1 MIYGNSFAC
10 AWSLKTEKC
19 ILAQQTFF
27 ISWRQLKNSPHSKMA
42 LLWDH
47 SLERNFKGWKNMVVF
62 RVGKRWGQKLIVFKI
77 SLIKHCIIIQH
88 KREWH
93 KKMPFNFSHLKALIE
108 CLKDYGH
115 FVRNFRVL
123 LFFKPTCCIYFYQ
136 THIIYNGCSI
146 CVFIPKNLDCM
157 HILIF
162 NTTSIIKSCIVNTL
176 APIKIPA

>member
-1 MIYGNSFAC
+1 MIYGIFLAC

-115 FVRNFRVL
+115 FVHKFRVL
-123 LFFKPTCCIYFYQ
+123 LLLKQQVLFISIKHMLQQLFNFKI
-136 THIIYNGCSI
+136 HS
-146 CVFIPKNLDCM
+146 
-157 HILIF
+157 
-162 NTTSIIKSCIVNTL
+162 
-176 APIKIPA
+176 

>member
-1 MIYGNSFAC
+1 MIYGISFAC

-93 KKMPFNFSHLKALIE
+93 KKMPFNFSHLKSLIE
-108 CLKDYGH
+108 CLKGRIMDTL
-115 FVRNFRVL
+115 FVSSE
-123 LFFKPTCCIYFYQ
+123 FYSFLNQ
-136 THIIYNGCSI
+136 QV
-146 CVFIPKNLDCM
+146 VFISIKNMLSTIIVQFVNSFQKTL
-157 HILIF
+157 ILCTYWFSTPILF
-162 NTTSIIKSCIVNTL
+162 GFCIIPN
-176 APIKIPA
+176 